1 MQGSESEKIF
11 DSYNLNPQL
20 FVNEVIDSVNTIV
33 NEAFEFFLQET
44 AKNLQV
50 EGTDRFEPLKKG
62 VEYIR
67 NIVQSKLD
75 KRQYMWEKY
84 CLSQCFAVPQGFSLP
99 QADKPS
105 VDTSSDQDAELDAQ
119 LDSLR
124 SKLAQVVEESTDLNK
139 ELQALEMQSSK
150 NKRSAASLNEVIQ
163 FCDELGF
170 HEKFSELVTTASEL
184 RSSLEKRV
192 TQMSTEIEHERAEK
206 IRKLDDDDDKLRLN
220 YHGYGDHSGLCNVKL
235 EDLTQFLDDV
245 KTPNDL

>member
-1 MQGSESEKIF
+1 MQGSEGEKIF

-20 FVNEVIDSVNTIV
+20 FVNEVTDSVNTIV
-33 NEAFEFFLQET
+33 NEAFDFFLQET
-44 AKNLQV
+44 ATVLKV

-67 NIVQSKLD
+67 SMVQSKLD
-75 KRQYMWEKY
+75 QRQYMWQKY
-84 CLSQCFAVPQGFSLP
+84 CLSQCFTVPQGFSLP

-105 VDTSSDQDAELDAQ
+105 LDTSSDQDTELDAQ

-139 ELQALEMQSSK
+139 ELQELEMQSSK
-150 NKRSAASLNEVIQ
+150 RKCSAASLNEVIQ
-163 FCDELGF
+163 FYNELGL

-192 TQMSTEIEHERAEK
+192 TQMCSEIEHERAEK
-206 IRKLDDDDDKLRLN
+206 IRKLDDDDKLRLN
-220 YHGYGDHSGLCNVKL
+220 YHGYGDHSGLSNAKL
-235 EDLTQFLDDV
+235 EDLKQFLDDL